1 MEKFLLKYFNLIRAV
16 IAILIGIIISVCIIY
31 IISKEPG
38 FSLKSL
44 FLGPLLS
51 KSRFG
56 NFIETASPI
65 IFCGLAIAIPF
76 QAGQFNIGAEGAL
89 FIGAVVGTAF
99 GVSTNMPAFLHIPL
113 VLLVAGLTGA
123 FWGSIPGF
131 LKAKWNTSELVIS
144 LMLNYVAYFIGLY
157 LINFHFRDK
166 AAGYLVSYKLPE
178 TAWLVQFVS
187 GTRIHIGVII
197 SLGFAV
203 LIYYFLYHT
212 TLGYEIRTSGFNI
225 NFARFG
231 GINVFKVI
239 LISQV
244 IGGFIAAIGGMT
256 EVMGVHRRFN
266 WQLSPGYGWDGVV
279 VAIIGRNN
287 PLLIILSS
295 LFLAYLR
302 VGGRILNLLSDIPS
316 EMITVIQSIII
327 LLITAEAFLAQW
339 KYKITVR
346 EAKAKEVSSEPYT

>member
-1 MEKFLLKYFNLIRAV
+1 M
-16 IAILIGIIISVCIIY
+16 
-31 IISKEPG
+31 
-38 FSLKSL
+38 
-44 FLGPLLS
+44 
-51 KSRFG
+51 
-56 NFIETASPI
+56 
-65 IFCGLAIAIPF
+65 
-76 QAGQFNIGAEGAL
+76 
-89 FIGAVVGTAF
+89 
-99 GVSTNMPAFLHIPL
+99 
-113 VLLVAGLTGA
+113 
-123 FWGSIPGF
+123 
-131 LKAKWNTSELVIS
+131 
-144 LMLNYVAYFIGLY
+144 
-157 LINFHFRDK
+157 
-166 AAGYLVSYKLPE
+166 
-178 TAWLVQFVS
+178 
-187 GTRIHIGVII
+187 
-197 SLGFAV
+197 
-203 LIYYFLYHT
+203 
-212 TLGYEIRTSGFNI
+212 

-346 EAKAKEVSSEPYT
+346 EAKAKEVSSEPHT